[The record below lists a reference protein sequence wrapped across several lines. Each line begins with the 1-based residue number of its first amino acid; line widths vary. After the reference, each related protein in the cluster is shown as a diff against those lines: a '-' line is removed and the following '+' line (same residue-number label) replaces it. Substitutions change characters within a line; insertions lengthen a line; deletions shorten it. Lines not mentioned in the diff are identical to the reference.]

1 MPVGGLTF
9 GRKGTKL
16 MTVDSV
22 TIALVGS
29 GGAGAMTAGQMLL
42 DAAANVGWYGLM
54 SRSTGPQIRGG
65 EAAALVRLSPTP
77 VHGPGDRFD
86 LIVAFDWQ
94 NVERFAAELPLS
106 DQSVIVTDPSQGAV
120 PAVLAA
126 SGAKQIELPIK
137 ELAARIPGGRVN
149 MVGLGAVAAVI
160 GLPRAGIDAVIRKA
174 LGKKG
179 DAAVQASSAGIDAGA
194 KEAAGW
200 GLGLELAAPNRGDGV
215 RWNISGNEAAGLG
228 ALKGGVKFC
237 AAYPITPATEILEW
251 LAPNLARTGGKL
263 VQAEDELAS
272 IAMCLGA
279 SFSGV
284 PSITATAGPGLSL
297 MTECIG
303 LGVASETPVVIVD
316 VQRGGPSTGIPT
328 KSEQSD
334 LNIAVYGL
342 HGDAPHL
349 VVGPTSIGDCLFTTQ
364 WAVHL
369 AEALQTPAIVLS
381 DQAMGQ
387 SRAIIDKPADAPHKA
402 ERLLATDLGGGEKYK
417 RYANTESG
425 VSPAAIP
432 GMPGGEHTADGLE
445 HAENALPSSQA
456 SDHQKQLDK
465 RLRKLTR
472 HEFGDAWADIEG
484 EGEIAVV
491 TWGSATGP
499 SREAV
504 RRLEAAGKKARL
516 IAIRLI
522 FPTQPAKLAE
532 ALKGVTKVL
541 VVEQTH
547 GAQFHKFLR
556 AHYDLPGAVSVFSR
570 PGPLPI
576 RAREVHETLVSLI

>member
-1 MPVGGLTF
+1 MA
-9 GRKGTKL
+9 
-16 MTVDSV
+16 VDSV

-29 GGAGAMTAGQMLL
+29 GGAGVMTAGQMLL
-42 DAAANVGWYGLM
+42 DAAAAVGWYGLM
-54 SRSTGPQIRGG
+54 SRSSGPQIRGG
-65 EAAALVRLSPTP
+65 EAAAMVRLSPSP

-106 DQSVIVTDPSQGAV
+106 ADSVIVTDPAQGAV

-126 SGAKQIELPIK
+126 SGARIIDMPIK
-137 ELAARIPGGRVN
+137 ELAARISGGRVN
-149 MVGLGAVAAVI
+149 MVGLGAVAQTV
-160 GLPRAGIDAVIRKA
+160 GLPRAGIDAVIAKA

-179 DAAVQASSAGIDAGA
+179 EAAIQASNAGYDAGA

-200 GLGLELAAPNRGDGV
+200 GLGLELAAPQKTDAV

-228 ALKGGVKFC
+228 ALKGGVRFC

-251 LAPNLARTGGKL
+251 LAPNLARTGGAL

-272 IAMCLGA
+272 ITMCLGA
-279 SFSGV
+279 SFGGV
-284 PSITATAGPGLSL
+284 PSLTATAGPGLSL
-297 MTECIG
+297 MTEAIG
-303 LGVASETPVVIVD
+303 LGVASETPVVIID

-349 VVGPTSIGDCLFTTQ
+349 VVGPTSIGDCLFTAQ

-369 AEALQTPAIVLS
+369 AEALQTPCIMLS
-381 DQAMGQ
+381 DQSLGQ
-387 SRAIIDKPADAPHKA
+387 ARAVIDRPADVPFKA
-402 ERLLATDLGGGEKYK
+402 GRLLAEGLGGEARYK
-417 RYANTESG
+417 RYADTPSG
-425 VSPAAIP
+425 ISPVAIP

-445 HAENALPSSQA
+445 HAESALPSSQA
-456 SDHQKQLDK
+456 ADHQTQLDK
-465 RLRKLTR
+465 RLRKLTAFD
-472 HEFGDAWADIEG
+472 FGPHWAEIEG
-484 EGEIAVV
+484 GGEIAVV

-499 SREAV
+499 AREAV
-504 RRLEAAGKKARL
+504 KRLEAAGGKARL
-516 IAIRLI
+516 VAIRLLS
-522 FPTQPAKLAE
+522 PVQPAKLAQ
-532 ALKGVTKVL
+532 ALEGVTRVL

-556 AHYDLPGAVSVFSR
+556 AHYDLPGSVTVFSR

-576 RAREVHETLVSLI
+576 RAREVHEALLSLI

>member
-1 MPVGGLTF
+1 
-9 GRKGTKL
+9 

-22 TIALVGS
+22 TIAFVGS
-29 GGAGAMTAGQMLL
+29 GGAGVMTAGQMLL

-54 SRSTGPQIRGG
+54 SRSSGPQIRGG
-65 EAAALVRLSPTP
+65 EAAAFVRLSPRP
-77 VHGPGDRFD
+77 VLAPGDRFD
-86 LIVAFDWQ
+86 VIVAFDWQ

-106 DQSVIVTDPSQGAV
+106 ADSVIVTDPAQGEV

-126 SGAKQIELPIK
+126 SGAKQIEMPIK
-137 ELAARIPGGRVN
+137 ELAAAIPGGRVN

-160 GLPRAGIDAVIRKA
+160 GLPRAGIDAVIEKA

-179 DAAVQASSAGIDAGA
+179 EAALAASAAGIDAGA
-194 KEAAGW
+194 REAKGW
-200 GLGLELAAPNRGDGV
+200 NLGLELPTPQRGGAA

-251 LAPNLARTGGKL
+251 LAPNLAKTGGAL

-272 IAMCLGA
+272 ITMCLGA
-279 SFSGV
+279 SFGGV

-297 MTECIG
+297 MTEAIG

-349 VVGPTSIGDCLFTTQ
+349 VVGPTSIDDCLFTTQ

-387 SRAIIDKPADAPHKA
+387 SRAVVDKPAEAPFVA
-402 ERLLATDLGGGEKYK
+402 RRLLADSLDGEAKYK
-417 RYANTESG
+417 RYADTPSG

-445 HAENALPSSQA
+445 HAENALPSSQS

-465 RLRKLTR
+465 RLRKLTS
-472 HEFGDAWADIEG
+472 HDFGDAWADIEG
-484 EGEIAVV
+484 EGEVAVV
-491 TWGSATGP
+491 TWGSSTGP
-499 SREAV
+499 AREAV
-504 RRLEAAGKKARL
+504 RRLAAEGRKARL
-516 IAIRLI
+516 VALRLI
-522 FPTQPAKLAE
+522 TPAQPAKLAA
-532 ALKGVTKVL
+532 ALEGVEKVL

-556 AHYDLPGAVSVFSR
+556 AHYDLPGTVSVFSR

-576 RAREVHETLVSLI
+576 RAREVHDTLASLI

>member
-1 MPVGGLTF
+1 
-9 GRKGTKL
+9 

-29 GGAGAMTAGQMLL
+29 GGAGVMTAGQMLL

-54 SRSTGPQIRGG
+54 SRSSGPQIRGG

-77 VHGPGDRFD
+77 VFGPGDRFD

-106 DQSVIVTDPSQGAV
+106 DKSVIVTDPSQGAV
-120 PAVLAA
+120 PEILAA
-126 SGAKQIELPIK
+126 SGARQIEMPIK
-137 ELAARIPGGRVN
+137 EMAARITGGRVN
-149 MVGLGAVAAVI
+149 MVGLGAVATVV
-160 GLPRAGIDAVIRKA
+160 GLPRSGIDAVITKA

-179 DAAVQASSAGIDAGA
+179 EAAIQASNAGIDAGA
-194 KEAAGW
+194 KEAKGW
-200 GLGLELAAPNRGDGV
+200 NLGLELAAPQKKDGEV

-251 LAPNLARTGGKL
+251 LAPNLAKTGGTL

-272 IAMCLGA
+272 ITMCLGA
-279 SFSGV
+279 SFGGV
-284 PSITATAGPGLSL
+284 PSVTATAGPGLSL
-297 MTECIG
+297 MTEAIG

-316 VQRGGPSTGIPT
+316 VMRGGPSTGIPT

-349 VVGPTSIGDCLFTTQ
+349 VLGPTSIGDCLFTTQ

-369 AEALQTPAIVLS
+369 AEALQTPCIVLS
-381 DQAMGQ
+381 DQSMGQ
-387 SRAIIDKPADAPHKA
+387 SRAVIDKPADQPFKA
-402 ERLLATDLGGGEKYK
+402 NRLLASGLDADEKYK
-417 RYANTESG
+417 RYANTQSG
-425 VSPAAIP
+425 ISPAAVP

-456 SDHQKQLDK
+456 ADHQKQLDK
-465 RLRKLTR
+465 RLRKLTGFDYGT
-472 HEFGDAWADIEG
+472 HWAEIEG
-484 EGEIAVV
+484 EGDIAVV
-491 TWGSATGP
+491 TWGSASGP
-499 SREAV
+499 AREAV

-516 IAIRLI
+516 VAIRLLS
-522 FPTQPAKLAE
+522 PVQPAKLAE
-532 ALKGVTKVL
+532 ALEGVSKVL

-556 AHYDLPGAVSVFSR
+556 AHYDLPGEVTVFSR

-576 RAREVHETLVSLI
+576 RAREVHETLASLT

>member
-1 MPVGGLTF
+1 
-9 GRKGTKL
+9 

-65 EAAALVRLSPTP
+65 EAAAIVRLSPRP

-106 DQSVIVTDPSQGAV
+106 ERSVILTDPSQGAV

-126 SGAKQIELPIK
+126 SGARQIELPVK
-137 ELAARIPGGRVN
+137 EMAARIPGGRVN
-149 MVGLGAVAAVI
+149 MVGLGAVAALI
-160 GLPRAGIDAVIRKA
+160 GLPRAGIDAVIAKA

-179 DAAVQASSAGIDAGA
+179 DAAIQASAAGIDAGA

-200 GLGLELAAPNRGDGV
+200 GLGLELAAPASDAAEGARV

-251 LAPNLARTGGKL
+251 LAPNLARTGGTL

-272 IAMCLGA
+272 ITMCLGA
-279 SFSGV
+279 SFGGV

-297 MTECIG
+297 MTEAIG

-316 VQRGGPSTGIPT
+316 VMRGGPSTGIPT

-349 VVGPTSIGDCLFTTQ
+349 VLGPTSIADCLFTTQ

-381 DQAMGQ
+381 DQSMGQ
-387 SRAIIDKPADAPHKA
+387 SRAIVDQPAEAPFTA
-402 ERLLATDLGGGEKYK
+402 RRLLATGLDGAERYK
-417 RYANTESG
+417 RYADTASG
-425 VSPAAIP
+425 ISPAAIP

-445 HAENALPSSQA
+445 HAENALPSSQS

-465 RLRKLTR
+465 RLRKLAGFD
-472 HEFGDAWADIEG
+472 FGNHWAEIEG
-484 EGEIAVV
+484 EGELAVI

-499 SREAV
+499 AREAV
-504 RRLEAAGKKARL
+504 QRLAAAGVKARL
-516 IAIRLI
+516 VAIRLI
-522 FPTQPAKLAE
+522 TPVQPAKLAA
-532 ALKGVTKVL
+532 ALEGVTRVL

-556 AHYDLPGAVSVFSR
+556 AHYDLPGAVTVFSR

-576 RAREVHETLVSLI
+576 RAREVHETLLSLI

>member
-1 MPVGGLTF
+1 
-9 GRKGTKL
+9 

-22 TIALVGS
+22 TIAFVGS
-29 GGAGAMTAGQMLL
+29 GGAGVMTAGQMLL

-54 SRSTGPQIRGG
+54 SRSSGPQIRGG
-65 EAAALVRLSPTP
+65 EAAAFVRLSPQP
-77 VHGPGDRFD
+77 VLAPGDRFD
-86 LIVAFDWQ
+86 VIVAFDWQ
-94 NVERFAAELPLS
+94 NVERFAAELPLNA
-106 DQSVIVTDPSQGAV
+106 DSVIVTDPSQGEV

-126 SGAKQIELPIK
+126 SGAKQIAMPIK
-137 ELAARIPGGRVN
+137 ELAGAIPGGRVN
-149 MVGLGAVAAVI
+149 MVGLGAVAAAI
-160 GLPRAGIDAVIRKA
+160 GLPRAGIDAVIEKA

-179 DAAVQASSAGIDAGA
+179 EGALAASAAGIDAGA
-194 KEAAGW
+194 KEAKGW
-200 GLGLELAAPNRGDGV
+200 NLGLELAAPQRNGEA

-228 ALKGGVKFC
+228 ALRGGVKFC

-251 LAPNLARTGGKL
+251 LAPNLAKTGGAL

-272 IAMCLGA
+272 ITMCLGA
-279 SFSGV
+279 SFGGV

-297 MTECIG
+297 MTEAIG

-349 VVGPTSIGDCLFTTQ
+349 VVGPTSIADCLFTTQ

-387 SRAIIDKPADAPHKA
+387 SRAVVDKPAEAPYVAK
-402 ERLLATDLGGGEKYK
+402 RLLAEDLGGEAKYK
-417 RYANTESG
+417 RYLDTPSG

-456 SDHQKQLDK
+456 ADHQKQLDK
-465 RLRKLTR
+465 RLRKLTG
-472 HEFGDAWADIEG
+472 HDFGDAWAEVEG
-484 EGEIAVV
+484 EGTVAVV
-491 TWGSATGP
+491 TWGSSTGP
-499 SREAV
+499 AREAV
-504 RRLEAAGKKARL
+504 RRLAAEGKKARL
-516 IAIRLI
+516 VAIRLI
-522 FPTQPAKLAE
+522 SPVQPAKLAE
-532 ALKGVTKVL
+532 ALKGVEKVL

-556 AHYDLPGAVSVFSR
+556 AHYDLPDTVSVFSR

-576 RAREVHETLVSLI
+576 RAREVRDTLASLL

>member
-1 MPVGGLTF
+1 
-9 GRKGTKL
+9 

-22 TIALVGS
+22 TIAFVGS
-29 GGAGAMTAGQMLL
+29 GGAGVMTAGQMLL

-54 SRSTGPQIRGG
+54 SRSSGPQIRGG
-65 EAAALVRLSPTP
+65 EAAAFVRLSPQP
-77 VHGPGDRFD
+77 VLAPGDRFD
-86 LIVAFDWQ
+86 VIVAFDWQ

-106 DQSVIVTDPSQGAV
+106 ADSVIVTDPSQGDV
-120 PAVLAA
+120 PPVIAA
-126 SGAKQIELPIK
+126 GGARQIAMPIK
-137 ELAARIPGGRVN
+137 ELAAGITGGRVN
-149 MVGLGAVAAVI
+149 MVGLGAIAAVV
-160 GLPRAGIDAVIRKA
+160 GLPRAGIDAVIQKA

-179 DAAVQASSAGIDAGA
+179 EAAVAASNAGIDAGA
-194 KEAAGW
+194 KEAQGW
-200 GLGLELAAPNRGDGV
+200 NLGLELAPPRRDGAA

-251 LAPNLARTGGKL
+251 LAPNLAKTGGAL

-272 IAMCLGA
+272 ITMCLGA
-279 SFSGV
+279 SFGGV
-284 PSITATAGPGLSL
+284 PSITATSGPGLSL
-297 MTECIG
+297 MTEAIG

-349 VVGPTSIGDCLFTTQ
+349 VVGPTSIADCLFTTQ

-387 SRAIIDKPADAPHKA
+387 SRAVVDKPAEAPFVA
-402 ERLLATDLGGGEKYK
+402 RRLLATALDGEETYK
-417 RYANTESG
+417 RYADTPSG
-425 VSPAAIP
+425 ISPAAIP

-445 HAENALPSSQA
+445 HAESALPSSQS

-465 RLRKLTR
+465 RLRKLTG
-472 HEFGDAWADIEG
+472 FDYGDHWADIEG
-484 EGEIAVV
+484 EGEVAVV
-491 TWGSATGP
+491 TWGSSTGP
-499 SREAV
+499 AREAV
-504 RRLEAAGKKARL
+504 RRLAASGRKARL
-516 IAIRLI
+516 VALRLI
-522 FPTQPAKLAE
+522 SPVQPAKLAA
-532 ALKGVTKVL
+532 ALAGVGKVL

-556 AHYDLPGAVSVFSR
+556 AHYDLPGEVSVFSR

-576 RAREVHETLVSLI
+576 RAREVHDTLASLI

>member
-1 MPVGGLTF
+1 
-9 GRKGTKL
+9 

-86 LIVAFDWQ
+86 IIIAFDWQ

-106 DQSVIVTDPSQGAV
+106 DKSVIITDPSQGEV

-126 SGAKQIELPIK
+126 SGARQVELPIK
-137 ELAARIPGGRVN
+137 ELAGRIPGGRVN
-149 MVGLGAVAAVI
+149 MVGLGAVAAIV
-160 GLPRAGIDAVIRKA
+160 GLPRAGIDAVIQKA

-179 DAAVQASSAGIDAGA
+179 DAAIQASNAGIDAGS

-200 GLGLELAAPNRGDGV
+200 NLGLELAAPNKEGAT

-251 LAPNLARTGGKL
+251 LAPNLAKTGGKL

-349 VVGPTSIGDCLFTTQ
+349 VVGPTSIADCLFTTQ

-369 AEALQTPAIVLS
+369 AEALQTVAIVLS

-387 SRAIIDKPADAPHKA
+387 SRAIVDKPADAPYKA
-402 ERLLATDLGGGEKYK
+402 DRLLATDLGGEGKYL

-465 RLRKLTR
+465 RLRKLTSYDY
-472 HEFGDAWADIEG
+472 GDAWADIEG

-504 RRLEAAGKKARL
+504 RRLEAAGTKARL
-516 IAIRLI
+516 VAIRLI
-522 FPTQPAKLAE
+522 SPVQPARLAA
-532 ALKGVTKVL
+532 ALDGVTKVL

-547 GAQFHKFLR
+547 GAQFHKYLR
-556 AHYDLPGAVSVFSR
+556 GHYDLPGKVSVFSR

-576 RAREVHETLVSLI
+576 RAREVHETLLSLI

>member
-1 MPVGGLTF
+1 MA
-9 GRKGTKL
+9 
-16 MTVDSV
+16 VDSV

-29 GGAGAMTAGQMLL
+29 GGAGVMTAGQMLL
-42 DAAANVGWYGLM
+42 DAAAAVGWYGLM
-54 SRSTGPQIRGG
+54 SRSSGPQIRGG
-65 EAAALVRLSPTP
+65 EAAAMVRLSPSP

-106 DQSVIVTDPSQGAV
+106 ADSVIVTDPAQGAV

-126 SGAKQIELPIK
+126 SGARIIEMPIK
-137 ELAARIPGGRVN
+137 ELAARIAGGRVN
-149 MVGLGAVAAVI
+149 MVGLGAVAQTV
-160 GLPRAGIDAVIRKA
+160 GLPRAGIDAVIAKA

-179 DAAVQASSAGIDAGA
+179 EAAIQASNAGYDAGA

-200 GLGLELAAPNRGDGV
+200 GLGLELAAPQGTGAV

-228 ALKGGVKFC
+228 ALKGGVRFC

-251 LAPNLARTGGKL
+251 LAPNLARTGGTL

-272 IAMCLGA
+272 ITMCLGA
-279 SFSGV
+279 SFGGV
-284 PSITATAGPGLSL
+284 PSLTATAGPGLSL
-297 MTECIG
+297 MTEAIG
-303 LGVASETPVVIVD
+303 LGVASETPVVIID

-349 VVGPTSIGDCLFTTQ
+349 VVGPTSIGDCLFTAQ

-369 AEALQTPAIVLS
+369 AEALQTPCIMLS
-381 DQAMGQ
+381 DQSLGQ
-387 SRAIIDKPADAPHKA
+387 ARAVIDRPADAPFTA
-402 ERLLATDLGGGEKYK
+402 GRLLAEGLDGEARYK
-417 RYANTESG
+417 RYADTPSG
-425 VSPAAIP
+425 ISPVAIP

-445 HAENALPSSQA
+445 HAESALPSSQA
-456 SDHQKQLDK
+456 ADHQTQLDK
-465 RLRKLTR
+465 RLRKLTAFD
-472 HEFGDAWADIEG
+472 FGPHWAEIEG
-484 EGEIAVV
+484 EGEVAVV

-499 SREAV
+499 AREAV
-504 RRLEAAGKKARL
+504 KRLEAAGGKARL
-516 IAIRLI
+516 VAIRLLA
-522 FPTQPAKLAE
+522 PVQPAKLAQ
-532 ALKGVTKVL
+532 ALEGVTRVL

-556 AHYDLPGAVSVFSR
+556 AHYDLPGSVTVFSR

-576 RAREVHETLVSLI
+576 RAREVHEALLSLI